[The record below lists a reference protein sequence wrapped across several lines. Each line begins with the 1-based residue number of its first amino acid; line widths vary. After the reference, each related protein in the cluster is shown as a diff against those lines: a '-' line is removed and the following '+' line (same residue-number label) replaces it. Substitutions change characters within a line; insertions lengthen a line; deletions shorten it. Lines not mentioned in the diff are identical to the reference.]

1 MATMGLL
8 RRATPSSTRGRLLMI
23 GGGLLLVV
31 VALGLLALPFRH
43 APAAAE
49 AARADLETAKS
60 ALEAGDVEGA
70 GRAVESARAHADQ
83 VQGAVQGV
91 GGHVWSWVPVAG
103 GPVRDVRRLGNAL
116 DDLTSV
122 AEVGVG
128 LVSRVNS
135 DRSTLVDDG
144 NVDLEVL
151 ATVIDDVDEVDSLV
165 DQAGAELDD
174 VADDRLVAGD
184 RLGEAR
190 NEVVEQMQPL
200 VDGLATAQPLL
211 AELPLMLG
219 SQADRQYLVA
229 LLNPSELRYSGGTPL
244 TFTTMDLSQGTL
256 SMGDVVDTSTA
267 PGTAQSIYWK
277 KVKGN
282 PFHRGRLKVVTSTMA
297 PDWRVSGNELANAWR
312 SLRGRRLAG
321 VVVIDVPA
329 LADLVALTGPIN
341 VPTLG
346 TITPDTLVE
355 TLVGSYDEYSDPAQR
370 KEINR
375 ALAPLFSERLLSGDP
390 LDTAKALA
398 RAADERRFAVYLRDP
413 EEQAVFSDLGLTG
426 ELGDAKRDYIGVF
439 TQNRVPSKSDYWQ
452 RRAVRSEVD
461 VRKDGSARVRLAVQI
476 HNDSPPYAQEGV
488 DPQLG
493 YFTRWN
499 FSSVLTVLPE
509 GAEFTGGAIDGEPV
523 RVRRGNFYDQTFQR
537 QTIELAPQ
545 ARRELVVEYDVP
557 AAATVEGDGS
567 LAYGLTID
575 PQAIVNP
582 QSVEVRVRFPKGYEP
597 GALPAGWTPSGP
609 RTVTYRT
616 DALETTE
623 VFDIVAR
630 P

>member
-1 MATMGLL
+1 MGLS
-8 RRATPSSTRGRLLMI
+8 RRSAPSSPRKRLLLI

-43 APAAAE
+43 APGAAE
-49 AARADLETAKS
+49 DARADLEVVKA
-60 ALEAGDVEGA
+60 ALQAGDVDGA
-70 GRAVESARAHADQ
+70 ERAIRSARSHTDE
-83 VQGAVQGV
+83 VQDAVQGV

-116 DDLTSV
+116 DDLTS
-122 AEVGVG
+122 AADVGVG
-128 LVSRVNS
+128 IVSRVNS

-144 NVDLEVL
+144 NVDLDVL
-151 ATVIDDVDEVDSLV
+151 AAVIDDVDEVDALV
-165 DQAGAELDD
+165 DQASAELDD
-174 VADDRLVAGD
+174 VAQDRLVAGD

-190 NEVVEQMQPL
+190 NEVVEQMRPL
-200 VDGLATAQPLL
+200 VDGLASAQPLL
-211 AELPLMLG
+211 AELPLILG

-229 LLNPSELRYSGGTPL
+229 LLNPAELRYSGGTPL
-244 TFTTMDLSQGTL
+244 TFTTMDLSQGRM

-267 PGTAQSIYWK
+267 PGTAQPIYWK

-282 PFHRGRLKVVTSTMA
+282 PFHRGRLKVLTSTMA

-312 SLRGRRLAG
+312 SLRGRRLSG

-346 TITPDTLVE
+346 RITPDTLVE
-355 TLVGSYDEYSDPAQR
+355 KLVGSYDEYTDPAQR

-375 ALAPLFSERLLSGDP
+375 ALAPMFSERLLSGDP
-390 LDTAKALA
+390 LETGKALA
-398 RAADERRFAVYLRDP
+398 RAADERRFAVFLRDP

-426 ELGDAKRDYIGVF
+426 ELGDAERDYIGVF

-452 RRAVRSEVD
+452 RRAVRSDVEV
-461 VRKDGSARVRLAVQI
+461 REDGSARVRLSVDI
-476 HNDSPPYAQEGV
+476 HNDSPPYAQPGT
-488 DPQLG
+488 DPQVG
-493 YFTRWN
+493 YFTRWAFN
-499 FSSVLTVLPE
+499 SVLTMLPE
-509 GAEFTGGAIDGEPV
+509 GATFIGGTIDGEPTT
-523 RVRRGNFYDQTFQR
+523 VRRGNFYDQTFQR
-537 QTIELAPQ
+537 QTIEFAPQ
-545 ARRELVVEYDVP
+545 ARHELVVQYDVP
-557 AAATVEGDGS
+557 AAATVEVDGS

-582 QSVEVRVRFPKGYEP
+582 QAVEVRVRFPRGYTAD
-597 GALPAGWTPSGP
+597 ALPAGWAASGP
-609 RTVTYRT
+609 RSVTYST
-616 DALETTE
+616 DAHETTE
-623 VFDIVAR
+623 VFEIFAR